1 MGKNIINIA
10 LFGLGRIG
18 QMHANNL
25 INHKDF
31 NLKYIFDK
39 NQKLTKKLSKK
50 YNSIDIQNPKIAFK
64 DKNIKC
70 IFIASST
77 NTHLKFIEEA
87 VVNKKVVFCE
97 KPLDLDLNKINK
109 CKKRISKYKP
119 KIQLGFNRRYD
130 PAHNS
135 LNHNLLKKNL
145 LKNKIGKLEKI
156 IITSRDPAPPS
167 LSYLK
172 GSGGIFKD
180 MMIHDFDL
188 ARYYLGSDEFISV
201 FATGS
206 NISDQRFNKI
216 KDYELAT
223 TVLKSKKGVQC
234 IITNSRHCSFGYDQR
249 VELFGTKGMIISD
262 NKRDTE
268 TNLFLKNST
277 NNKSPLLHFFI
288 ERYAEAFRLQL
299 SDLANF
305 CKKNI
310 KPRAVFEDGRK
321 SIMLAEAAQKSVKSK
336 KFEQLQ

>member
-18 QMHANNL
+18 QMHAINL
-25 INHKDF
+25 IDHKDF

-50 YNSIDIQNPKIAFK
+50 YNSIGIQNPKIAFK

-109 CKKRISKYKP
+109 CKKRISKYNP
-119 KIQLGFNRRYD
+119 KVQIGFNRRYD

-135 LNHNLLKKNL
+135 LNQNLLKG
-145 LKNKIGKLEKI
+145 KIGKLEKI
-156 IITSRDPAPPS
+156 IITSRDPSPPPIN
-167 LSYLK
+167 YLK
-172 GSGGIFKD
+172 NSGGIFKD

-188 ARYYLGSDEFISV
+188 ARFYAGNDEFESI
-201 FATGS
+201 FATG
-206 NISDQRFNKI
+206 QRFSDRKLKKI
-216 KDYELAT
+216 NDLDLAT
-223 TVLKSKKGVQC
+223 VIMKTKKGVQC

-249 VELFGTKGMIISD
+249 IELFGSKGMIISD
-262 NKRDTE
+262 NQRDLE
-268 TNLFLKNST
+268 TVLYSKNST
-277 NNKSPLLHFFI
+277 DNKTQLKNFFI
-288 ERYAEAFRLQL
+288 ERYSEAYKIQL
-299 SDLANF
+299 DDLVKI
-305 CKKNI
+305 CKKNS
-310 KPRAVFEDGRK
+310 KPSANFEDGRK
-321 SIMLAEAAQKSVKSK
+321 SLILAEIAKRSLKSK
-336 KFEQLQ
+336 KFEKVMF

>member
-1 MGKNIINIA
+1 MGKNKIKTA

-18 QMHANNL
+18 QMHADNLRKNNEF
-25 INHKDF
+25 D
-31 NLKYIFDK
+31 LKYVFDLNK
-39 NQKLTKKLSKK
+39 NLLNKISKRF
-50 YNSIDIQNPKIAFK
+50 NAISINNPDIAFK
-64 DKNIKC
+64 DNEIRC

-77 NTHLKFIEEA
+77 STHLKFIEKG
-87 VVNKKVVFCE
+87 VKYKKVIFCE
-97 KPLDLDLNKINK
+97 KPLDLNLKKINLSL
-109 CKKRISKYKP
+109 KKIKKSNP
-119 KIQLGFNRRYD
+119 KVQIGFNRRYD
-130 PAHNS
+130 PG
-135 LNHNLLKKNL
+135 HNLLKKNL

-188 ARYYLGSDEFISV
+188 ARYYLGSDEFTSV

-249 VELFGTKGMIISD
+249 VELFGTKGMMISD

-305 CKKNI
+305 CKKNK

-321 SIMLAEAAQKSVKSK
+321 SIILAEAAEKSVKSK
-336 KFEQLQ
+336 KFEKLKIN

>member
-1 MGKNIINIA
+1 MGKNKINIA
-10 LFGLGRIG
+10 LLGLGRIG
-18 QMHANNL
+18 QMHAVNL
-25 INHKDF
+25 INHPEF
-31 NLKYIFDK
+31 NLKYVFDINK
-39 NQKLTKKLSKK
+39 NLTRKIAKKFSSLSISSP
-50 YNSIDIQNPKIAFK
+50 NDAFK
-64 DKNIKC
+64 DKSIKC
-70 IFIASST
+70 IFIATST
-77 NTHLKFIEEA
+77 KTHLKYIDEA
-87 VVNKKVVFCE
+87 TRNKKVVFCE
-97 KPLDLDLNKINK
+97 KPLDLNIIKINK
-109 CKKRISKYKP
+109 FKKKIFKFKP
-119 KIQLGFNRRYD
+119 KIQIGFNRRYD
-130 PAHNS
+130 PG
-135 LNHNLLKKNL
+135 HNLLKRNL

-156 IITSRDPAPPS
+156 IITSRDPSPPS

-172 GSGGIFKD
+172 FSGGIFKD

-249 VELFGTKGMIISD
+249 VELFGTKGMMISD

-336 KFEQLQ
+336 KFEQLKIN